1 MTREELQAALS
12 LFALGERATMKEI
25 KARHRE
31 LVKRY
36 HPDAGAADPERIR
49 EVNAAYQVLLAYVES
64 YLFSFTEKEF
74 YRQNPEQRLQ
84 QQFGSDPLW
93 GKG

>member
-1 MTREELQAALS
+1 MTREELQAALTI
-12 LFALGERATMKEI
+12 FALGERATMKEI

-31 LVKRY
+31 LVKQY

-49 EVNAAYQVLLAYVES
+49 EVNAAYQVLLAYLES
-64 YLFSFTEKEF
+64 YLFSFNEEEF

-84 QQFGSDPLW
+84 RQFGSDPLW

>member
-12 LFALGERATMKEI
+12 IFALGERATMKEI
-25 KARHRE
+25 KVRYRE

-36 HPDAGAADPERIR
+36 HPDAGAGDPDRIR
-49 EVNAAYQVLLAYVES
+49 EVNAAYRVLLAYVES
-64 YLFSFTEKEF
+64 YLFSFTEEEF